1 MTSCLYLSNTL
12 VFTYSEKLSVQVCD
26 WTGENTWSC
35 CSEENKCRLHE
46 GDCDSNDEC
55 EEGLT
60 CGQDNC
66 KTLNPEKPFP
76 TSATPTTTTSI
87 TTAPTTTSGT
97 SGYCGK
103 EF

>member
-1 MTSCLYLSNTL
+1 MTSCLYWSTTV
-12 VFTYSEKLSVQVCD
+12 VFTYSEKLSVQTCD

-60 CGQDNC
+60 CGQNNC
-66 KTLNPEKPFP
+66 LKLNPEKPFP
-76 TSATPTTTTSI
+76 TSATSTTTTST